1 MFKLLNRQLPI
12 FLSSL
17 ALLSLTFASSFN
29 AQAQT
34 PATATP
40 YPTKPIKLIA
50 PVAAGG
56 GLDNIARTLAER
68 LSRLLG
74 QQVVVENIG
83 GGGGSIASQA
93 VAKAA
98 PDGYTLI
105 VAYVGTH
112 GTNPAVRR
120 LPYDAI
126 KDFTP
131 ISMIGATPNV
141 LVINPDLPIKNF
153 KEFVDYAKKN
163 PAKLSYGSAGP
174 GTLTHLGMEQ
184 IKLAT
189 GIFMVHIPY
198 RGVGPAFTDLLAGQ
212 TQAMFPTLF
221 AALPYINTN
230 RVRGLAVT
238 GTKRSPAAPN
248 IPTFK
253 ELGLNGFDGQQ
264 WYGIAGPANLPPAI
278 TAKLNTEINK
288 VLALPDFS
296 EKMTSEA
303 MTLMPM
309 TPQQFGTY
317 IKEDIA
323 RWVKVAKDRNIEIE

>member
-1 MFKLLNRQLPI
+1 MFNTSNRQLPI
-12 FLSSL
+12 FLSSVTLAAL
-17 ALLSLTFASSFN
+17 ALFTSLSVQ
-29 AQAQT
+29 AQA
-34 PATATP
+34 PAATP

-56 GLDNIARTLAER
+56 GLDNIARTLAEK
-68 LSRLLG
+68 LSRSIG

-93 VAKAA
+93 VAKAPA
-98 PDGYTLI
+98 DGYTLM

-131 ISMIGATPNV
+131 IGMIGATPNV

-184 IKLAT
+184 IKLASN
-189 GIFMVHIPY
+189 IFMVHIPY
-198 RGVGPAFTDLLAGQ
+198 RGVGPAYTDLLAGQ

-238 GTKRSPAAPN
+238 GSKRSAAAPN

-264 WYGIAGPANLPPAI
+264 WYGIVGPANLPPAI
-278 TAKLNTEINK
+278 TAKLNAELNK

-309 TPQQFGTY
+309 TPQQFGNY

-323 RWVKVAKDRNIEIE
+323 RWAKVAKDRNIEIE

>member
-1 MFKLLNRQLPI
+1 MLKSLNRQLPI

-17 ALLSLTFASSFN
+17 VLMSLTVASSLN

-93 VAKAA
+93 VAKAPA
-98 PDGYTLI
+98 DGYTLM

-184 IKLAT
+184 IKLAS

-198 RGVGPAFTDLLAGQ
+198 RGVGPAYTDLLAGQ

-238 GTKRSPAAPN
+238 GAKRSPAAPN

-264 WYGIAGPANLPPAI
+264 WYGIVGPANLPPAI